1 MSLPSDKIGRLT
13 ELLQARLV
21 HLNLTTKDQTVT
33 GIHHTHSDPNP
44 IRPSSCPLSC
54 PLTTTT
60 TTTSTAF
67 SPSLIASSD
76 EGVPTIP
83 SASVPWPR
91 KLKTTTI
98 NQNQSVEPSENL
110 SSHPSSSVNLVPAVE
125 GRDGTDKLSS
135 LTSTHNCKKMALESA
150 VFWVSTCY

>member
-67 SPSLIASSD
+67 SPSLVGIKELLMAPLDGIHAFFSGLRITASML
-76 EGVPTIP
+76 
-83 SASVPWPR
+83 W
-91 KLKTTTI
+91 
-98 NQNQSVEPSENL
+98 
-110 SSHPSSSVNLVPAVE
+110 
-125 GRDGTDKLSS
+125 
-135 LTSTHNCKKMALESA
+135 
-150 VFWVSTCY
+150 